1 MLASDKY
8 AYVNIAG
15 EQPIYV
21 RIRKNFAPMPET
33 DKAKLTEWAGRNG
46 FTVSRRK
53 RILHAE

>member
-1 MLASDKY
+1 MDSEKY
-8 AYVNIAG
+8 AYVNIVG

-21 RIRKNFAPMPET
+21 RIRKDFAPMQET
-33 DKAKLTEWAGRNG
+33 DKAKLTDWANRKG

>member
-1 MLASDKY
+1 MDSEKY

-21 RIRKNFAPMPET
+21 RIRKAFMPMPET
-33 DKAKLTEWAGRNG
+33 DKVKLTDWANRKG

-53 RILHAE
+53 RTLHAE